1 MHEEHD
7 VEGSNPSFP
16 PKSIKVV
23 DTRSTYK
30 ELRAYKKFFVFRNL
44 IDFIKLKDT
53 YSEYKNGDFRLMV
66 RPYTVDVEMSVRF
79 CQVTLKTMRIGLL

>member
-1 MHEEHD
+1 MH
-7 VEGSNPSFP
+7 GRP
-16 PKSIKVV
+16 IKNW
-23 DTRSTYK
+23 
-30 ELRAYKKFFVFRNL
+30 EPIKKFFAFRNL

-79 CQVTLKTMRIGLL
+79 CQVTP

>member
-1 MHEEHD
+1 MH
-7 VEGSNPSFP
+7 GR
-16 PKSIKVV
+16 SIKNW
-23 DTRSTYK
+23 K
-30 ELRAYKKFFVFRNL
+30 PIKKFFVFRNL

-79 CQVTLKTMRIGLL
+79 CQVTLK

>member
-1 MHEEHD
+1 MHAEHD

-23 DTRSTYK
+23 DARSTYK
-30 ELRAYKKFFVFRNL
+30 ELRVYKKIFVFRNL

>member
-1 MHEEHD
+1 MH
-7 VEGSNPSFP
+7 GRP
-16 PKSIKVV
+16 I
-23 DTRSTYK
+23 
-30 ELRAYKKFFVFRNL
+30 KKFFVFRNL

>member
-7 VEGSNPSFP
+7 VGGSNPSFP

-23 DTRSTYK
+23 DAQSTYK

-53 YSEYKNGDFRLMV
+53 YSEYKNGGFRLMV

>member
-1 MHEEHD
+1 MHAEHD

-23 DTRSTYK
+23 DARSTYK

>member
-1 MHEEHD
+1 MH
-7 VEGSNPSFP
+7 SRP
-16 PKSIKVV
+16 IKNW
-23 DTRSTYK
+23 
-30 ELRAYKKFFVFRNL
+30 EPIKKFFVFRNL

-79 CQVTLKTMRIGLL
+79 CQVTFKTMRIGLL